1 MKKSPL
7 HLRVVEIGQEISA
20 PYCTKLLVDIGADV
34 LKIESPDAGD
44 PLRSIGSF
52 PENSSDSTK
61 GTLFEY
67 LNAGKRS
74 VALDLSMETDVKALL
89 EIIARAD
96 ILIENL
102 GRGILE
108 QHGIDFTRLKKA
120 NRNIAVVRISDFGQD
135 GPYAGVAATDFTVQA
150 ASGWISKHMAP
161 GRDPVQVGGRIPDYV
176 TGVHAASAAL
186 SAFRIAHIQDTA
198 VMVDVSKQECLLSTL
213 PQPAL
218 QTQVLTELGWG
229 PGEDRVFP
237 VPGVMECKDGLVG
250 INILTARHFEDFCNV
265 LGIPEHIPNRMALQ
279 LVGPLLDAF
288 YRDVQPWVSQHTVD
302 EIVEICQSLRI
313 PAAPVS
319 NGRTLP
325 ELSQLKSRGFYQGYP
340 GTDFLRPGRPW
351 RINIESEITYCPAPR
366 LPERDSAVEEIW
378 QDTDMPSFAFA
389 RAGGNE
395 NNSLPFSGLKVL
407 DMGIMWAG
415 PYVGCYLG
423 AFGAD
428 VIKLESIQRP
438 DPYRFSGSYMEQG
451 QDWYERSALFQG
463 TNLNKR
469 GLTLNLNHDEGKRI
483 FERLVASSDVL
494 IENFSP
500 RVLGNFG
507 FDPEHLQQINPRLI
521 ILRMPG
527 FGLEGP
533 CKDYVSFA
541 MSIEQVSGMAYVT
554 GRPNELPL
562 NPGGFVDPAA
572 SMHALVALQHAL
584 LHRER
589 TGEAAIIEIAQLEV
603 GACMTAEQV
612 IAYSLTKDLIG
623 RIGNRSATM
632 APQGVYPC
640 LNNEWIAVSIR
651 DDSDWERF
659 VHALGAPDWAA
670 SENLSTMKARQE
682 KHDELDQRISEWSAN
697 LEADAAVEIL
707 LNAGIPAARVLTSV
721 KMYSDPHLQARQFYQ
736 EVSHPRA
743 GLRKYAGWPMRFSDG
758 PSQHHRMGA
767 PTLGEHNREIL
778 SEELGLDMKQ
788 IEELA
793 RNNVIGNVPL
803 GLG

>member
-1 MKKSPL
+1 MKKPSSN
-7 HLRVVEIGQEISA
+7 LRIVEIGQGISA

-34 LKIESPDAGD
+34 IKIEPPETGD

-52 PENSSDSTK
+52 PENLSDPTK
-61 GTLFEY
+61 GALFEY
-67 LNAGKRS
+67 LNAGKNS
-74 VALDLSMETDVKALL
+74 EVLDLSSETDVKVLL
-89 EIIARAD
+89 EAIAKAD

-108 QHGIDFTRLKKA
+108 KHGIDFSRLKKA

-135 GPYAGVAATDFTVQA
+135 GPYASVPATDFTVQA

-161 GRDPVQVGGRIPDYV
+161 GRDPVQAGGCIPDYV
-176 TGVHAASAAL
+176 TGVHAACAAL
-186 SAFRIAHIQDTA
+186 SAFRIAHSQDTA

-218 QTQVLTELGWG
+218 QTQVLNELGWG

-237 VPGVMECKDGLVG
+237 VPGVMKCKDGLVG
-250 INILTARHFEDFCNV
+250 INILTARHFEDFCSV
-265 LGIPEHIPNRMALQ
+265 VGIPEHIPNRMALQ
-279 LVGPLLDAF
+279 LVGPMLDAF
-288 YRDVQPWVSQHTVD
+288 YRDVQPWVSQHSTD
-302 EIVEICQSLRI
+302 EIVEICQSFRI

-325 ELSQLKSRGFYQGYP
+325 ELSQLKARGFYQRYP

-351 RINIESEITYCPAPR
+351 RIDPEPEMSYQPAPR
-366 LPERDSAVEEIW
+366 LHQHDSAVEGIW
-378 QDTDMPSFAFA
+378 QDIDKASFAFA
-389 RAGGNE
+389 RASENE
-395 NNSLPFSGLKVL
+395 DNSLPFSGLNVL

-428 VIKLESIQRP
+428 VIKVESIQSP

-451 QDWYERSALFQG
+451 HDWYERSALFQA

-469 GLTLNLNHDEGKRI
+469 DLTLNLNDDEGKRI
-483 FERLVASSDVL
+483 FERLVAKSDVL

-500 RVLGNFG
+500 RVLDNLGFG
-507 FDPEHLQQINPRLI
+507 PERLQKINPKLI

-572 SMHALVALQHAL
+572 SMHALVALQNAL

-589 TGEAAIIEIAQLEV
+589 TGEPAIIEIAQLET

-612 IAYSLTKDLIG
+612 IAYSLTKELIV
-623 RIGNRSATM
+623 RIGNRSETM

-640 LNNEWIAVSIR
+640 LNSEWVAISIR
-651 DDSDWERF
+651 DDSDWKRF
-659 VHALGAPDWAA
+659 VNSLGVPDWAA

-682 KHDELDQRISEWSAN
+682 KHDELDQRILEWSVN

-707 LNAGIPAARVLTSV
+707 RNAGIPAARVLTSV

-736 EVSHPRA
+736 EILHPRA
-743 GLRKYAGWPMRFSDG
+743 GLCKYAGWPMRFSDG
-758 PSQHHRMGA
+758 PSQHHRAGA

-778 SEELGLDMKQ
+778 SEGLGLDMEQ
-788 IEELA
+788 IEELS
-793 RNNVIGNVPL
+793 RNSIIGNVPL